1 LNRNKSLAL
10 LTDFYQLSMAYAYWK
25 SGMDQKESVFH
36 LTFRK
41 PPFKGGFTVACGLE
55 QAVSFLQNFRY
66 DESDIAYLQGLENHS
81 GKPFFEKAF
90 LTYLKK
96 LKFDCC
102 VDAVPEGTVVFPHE
116 PLVRVQGP
124 LIQCQLFESP
134 LLNLFN
140 FPTLIATKAARVS
153 IAAGSDSVF
162 EFGLRRAQ
170 GIDGAMTASRA
181 AYVGGCEGTSNVL
194 AGKEYGIPSRGTHS
208 HSFVMAFDNEEEA
221 FSTYA
226 KAFPDG
232 CVLLVDTYNS
242 FEGVRHAIEIGRKL
256 EKRGHKL
263 GGIRLDSGDLAFL
276 SIQARKML
284 DEAGFKGS
292 KIVASNELDETII
305 TELKRQGAKIDVWG
319 VGTNLVTAK
328 DQPALDGVYKL
339 SAIRN
344 PGDKWTYK
352 LKLSEQMLKI
362 SNPGILQVRRFSVGK
377 EYVADAIFSE
387 DRPIKGS
394 CKQIDL
400 ADPSKELAFGK
411 SIAFDDLLV
420 PIFRKGKLVYS
431 LPSLEEIRKRR
442 EEQLK
447 RFPNGLKRFLNPQL
461 YPVGMEKSLYETKM
475 RLIREIREKS
485 GIGLVSE

>member
-1 LNRNKSLAL
+1 
-10 LTDFYQLSMAYAYWK
+10 MAYAYWK
-25 SGMDQKESVFH
+25 SGMDKKESVFH
-36 LTFRK
+36 LSFRK

-55 QAVSFLQNFRY
+55 QAVSFLQDFRY
-66 DESDIAYLQGLENHS
+66 DDSDLAYLQGLEDSS

-96 LKFDCC
+96 LKFECS

-116 PLVRVQGP
+116 PLLRIEGP

-134 LLNLFN
+134 LLNLIN
-140 FPTLIATKAARVS
+140 FPTLIATKAARVA
-153 IAAGSDSVF
+153 IAAEGGSVF

-181 AYVGGCEGTSNVL
+181 AYVGGCDGTSNVL
-194 AGKEYGIPSRGTHS
+194 AGKEFGIPVRGTHS
-208 HSFVMAFDNEEEA
+208 HSFVMAFDSEEEA

-226 KAFPDG
+226 KVLPDS

-242 FEGVRHAIEIGRKL
+242 IEGIKHAIDTGRKL
-256 EKRGHKL
+256 EKRGQKL
-263 GGIRLDSGDLAFL
+263 GGVRLDSGDLAFL

-284 DEAGFKGS
+284 DEAGFKS
-292 KIVASNELDETII
+292 AKIVASNELDETII

-339 SAIRN
+339 AALKD
-344 PGDKWTYK
+344 PGEKWTYK

-362 SNPGILQVRRFSVGK
+362 SNPGILQVRRFIVGH
-377 EYVADAIFSE
+377 EYVADTIYSE

-400 ADPSKELAFGK
+400 ADLSKELSFGK
-411 SIAFDDLLV
+411 SIAYEDLLV

-431 LPSLEEIRKRR
+431 LPSLEGIRKRR

-447 RFPNGLKRFLNPQL
+447 HFPKGLKRFLNPQL
-461 YPVGMEKSLYETKM
+461 YPVGMEKGLYETKM
-475 RLIREIREKS
+475 RLIREIRENS
-485 GIGLVSE
+485 GIGMVSE